1 MSNEFDS
8 IYNNQQVF
16 DAHYIYIPNHC
27 CGLIIGKKGQ
37 TIKRLEAISGAKLTF
52 KSKEA
57 SFTHTPL
64 RIFGSMAAIHN
75 AREYINEILLANN
88 ERYSLPQQFLNAN
101 TSFFYRYST
110 NFNPTP
116 SIVGGGVFVL
126 PEINVKNSYKHLFR
140 NDLSYFTLKNGNINH
155 LERLFGR
162 YGCMGVPDGV
172 NEIFNKLPNELWY
185 KIFNNIACNKNNSI
199 ELLKLRS
206 VAKRWNSIIDNLCT
220 RSQYKVQKRLVK
232 IQFICKYGN
241 SVEDWVVNISKSERD
256 MGVNCKIKDLYKYIR
271 FLDFEGKLLF
281 CESDS
286 MNEYIFECLLQYKK
300 FIRPRAVTFTGGL
313 LNKNK
318 QGMLAFL
325 GMMPSIE
332 KLHFQWCEPQ
342 SNFFDDSFL
351 IVCPNVKGF
360 LIQQTTRNLRK
371 QPKIN
376 FTMGGLTQAISLK
389 TDYIFIPFV
398 RNFKQ
403 ETVQKMMEKYF
414 RLCDGGRQKY
424 MAMISVGH
432 IKRPQMNAT
441 LDNLGWI
448 TREDNST
455 LAYQIP
461 RPNLIKKDLP
471 LFFHSVDCT
480 GTLIITTYNNGDKFG
495 RYGAPILH
503 FNNKTEFTVNEK
515 SMVWNVHS
523 DF

>member
-1 MSNEFDS
+1 MVNEFS
-8 IYNNQQVF
+8 STYANQQIF
-16 DAHYIYIPNHC
+16 DVHYIYIPNHC

-57 SFTHTPL
+57 NFTHTPL
-64 RIFGSMAAIHN
+64 KIFGSMAAIHN

-88 ERYSLPQQFLNAN
+88 ERYSLPQQLLNVNSSFL
-101 TSFFYRYST
+101 YGYSL
-110 NFNPTP
+110 NYDN
-116 SIVGGGVFVL
+116 VL
-126 PEINVKNSYKHLFR
+126 NNSDAFTFSDVNLKNISHKHLFR
-140 NDLSYFTLKNGNINH
+140 DDLSYLQYKNSNINH

-162 YGCMGVPDGV
+162 YTCIGETDGI
-172 NEIFNKLPNELWY
+172 NEIFNNLPNEIWC
-185 KIFNNIACNKNNSI
+185 KIFSNITYNKNNSI
-199 ELLKLRS
+199 ELLRLRLVS
-206 VAKRWNSIIDNLCT
+206 KRWNNIIDNLCI
-220 RSQYKVQKRLVK
+220 RGQYKVVKKLIK
-232 IQFICKYGN
+232 IQFLCYYGD
-241 SVEDWVVNISKSERD
+241 SAEDWIVNLSKSERD
-256 MGVNCKIKDLYKYIR
+256 SGINCKIKDLQKYIR
-271 FLDFEGKLLF
+271 FLNFEGKLLF
-281 CESDS
+281 CESGS
-286 MNEYIFECLLQYKK
+286 MNEYIFDCLLQYRK
-300 FIRPRAVTFTGGL
+300 FIKPRTVTFTGGL
-313 LNKNK
+313 LNINK
-318 QGMLAFL
+318 KGMLAFL

-342 SNFFDDSFL
+342 NNFFDDSFL

-360 LIQQTTRNLRK
+360 LIQQTTRSLRN
-371 QPKIN
+371 QPRIN

-398 RNFKQ
+398 RNFRQ
-403 ETVQKMMEKYF
+403 ETVQRMMEKYF
-414 RLCDGGRQKY
+414 RLCDGNRQKY

-432 IKRPQMNAT
+432 IKRPQINAA

-503 FNNKTEFTVNEK
+503 FNNRTEFTVNEK
-515 SMVWNVHS
+515 SMIWNVHN
-523 DF
+523 DL